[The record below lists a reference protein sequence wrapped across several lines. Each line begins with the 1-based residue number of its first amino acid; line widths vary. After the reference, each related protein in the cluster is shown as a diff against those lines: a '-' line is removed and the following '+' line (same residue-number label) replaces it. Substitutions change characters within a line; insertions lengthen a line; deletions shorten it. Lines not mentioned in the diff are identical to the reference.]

1 MTGRWPPAGTKKPGT
16 FDRRAGEFKAVELSH
31 FRAFEIIK
39 KDREGVPPRF
49 EDFE

>member
-1 MTGRWPPAGTKKPGT
+1 MTGRWPPAGTKKPST

-39 KDREGVPPRF
+39 NDREGVPPRF